1 MNVLKINN
9 TDSLLR
15 DYYQLD
21 EASEKIGCNEK
32 DILWFA
38 RERDVEL
45 CMEFHDDEYDVSCG
59 LKIDGQM
66 DEFLSNLKSL
76 PRDRNGNIM
85 LSDLSSIRIPDENN
99 LIDENGFIRCFIS
112 GLWAVDYEYKDLLV
126 KHEGQPDSW
135 PQHFLVA
142 GTPNVNYK
150 ATLYVNYDEKENYY
164 LFEVLWITK
173 VQIQKFI
180 ELVLCEQK
188 RIKHINKYKSQSEA
202 QKQKH
207 AVPRAEILMAVI
219 SLYHRDMRL
228 RRESPAAIAD
238 YLFQHASEFWPK
250 TGEPPLSY
258 DTV

>member
-1 MNVLKINN
+1 
-9 TDSLLR
+9 
-15 DYYQLD
+15 
-21 EASEKIGCNEK
+21 
-32 DILWFA
+32 
-38 RERDVEL
+38 
-45 CMEFHDDEYDVSCG
+45 MEFHDDEYDVSCG

-66 DEFLSNLKSL
+66 DEFLSNLKYL

-85 LSDLSSIRIPDENN
+85 LSDLSSIRIPDEDN
-99 LIDENGFIRCFIS
+99 LIDKNGFIRCFIS

-126 KHEGQPDSW
+126 KH
-135 PQHFLVA
+135 
-142 GTPNVNYK
+142 
-150 ATLYVNYDEKENYY
+150 

-180 ELVLCEQK
+180 DIVLCEQK
-188 RIKHINKYKSQSEA
+188 RIKNANKYKSQSEA

-207 AVPRAEILMAVI
+207 AVPRAEILMAII

-258 DTV
+258 DTVVSLLRSCMKNTKFN